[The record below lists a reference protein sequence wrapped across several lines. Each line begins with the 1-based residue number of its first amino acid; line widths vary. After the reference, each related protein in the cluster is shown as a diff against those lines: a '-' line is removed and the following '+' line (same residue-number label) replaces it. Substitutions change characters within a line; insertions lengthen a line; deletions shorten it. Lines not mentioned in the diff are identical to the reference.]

1 MRCLGIDY
9 GEKRIGLAYG
19 DELGVATPLAAAVAG
34 EFAERMQR
42 IRNLIKERGVTDLVV
57 GFPYNMDGSTGFKAR
72 EVESFIAQLEAA
84 FCLPVHRVDER
95 LSSRAAQDALGL
107 RGHRERELR
116 KSGIID
122 SAAAALILQDW
133 LNQRVPS
140 VEAFPS
146 AEDEE
151 D

>member
-19 DELGVATPLAAAVAG
+19 DDLGVATPLAAAVEADFEG
-34 EFAERMQR
+34 RLWR
-42 IRNLIKERGVTDLVV
+42 IRELVEERGITDFVV
-57 GFPYNMDGSTGFKAR
+57 GFPYNMDGSIGFKAR
-72 EVESFIAQLEAA
+72 EVEVFIGQLETG
-84 FCLPVHRVDER
+84 FSLPVHRVDER

-107 RGHRERELR
+107 RGQRERAAR
-116 KSGIID
+116 KSGIVD

-133 LNQRVPS
+133 LDQRIPP

-146 AEDEE
+146 TDEE
-151 D
+151 ED